1 MLDSY
6 LCSWRL
12 IQGLPCLP
20 LWTCDSVSHGFYSYE
35 SKCFSFR
42 QDACEALLKEL
53 KLRVQHGAVNHTE
66 GTTAEDGEDL
76 SPASV
81 LVVDGITL
89 EWALQ
94 EERKGDFLELSCS
107 CRAVICCRSTPLQKS
122 QVVRFIRDK
131 LGVMTLAV
139 GKYMFLMEPLLV
151 LLHISLI
158 SMMLSMLEK
167 LWHMLVNKGWEKGF
181 MVCKFAFIC

>member
-1 MLDSY
+1 M
-6 LCSWRL
+6 
-12 IQGLPCLP
+12 
-20 LWTCDSVSHGFYSYE
+20 F
-35 SKCFSFR
+35 FSFH

-53 KLRVQHGAVNHTE
+53 KLKVQHGAVNHTE
-66 GTTAEDGEDL
+66 GTTAEDSKD
-76 SPASV
+76 SPPASV
-81 LVVDGITL
+81 LVVDGSTL

-139 GKYMFLMEPLLV
+139 GEYIVLMENLLM

-158 SMMLSMLEK
+158 YVMLSVLV
-167 LWHMLVNKGWEKGF
+167 LVNMGSEKVLWF
-181 MVCKFAFIC
+181 VNLTLFA

>member
-1 MLDSY
+1 MLLLQLY
-6 LCSWRL
+6 C
-12 IQGLPCLP
+12 I
-20 LWTCDSVSHGFYSYE
+20 FFNSYE
-35 SKCFSFR
+35 SKCFFSPFY
-42 QDACEALLKEL
+42 QDAYADLLKEL

-66 GTTAEDGEDL
+66 GTVEDGGDL

-81 LVVDGITL
+81 LVVDGSML
-89 EWALQ
+89 DWALQ

-139 GKYMFLMEPLLV
+139 GEHMLLMETCW
-151 LLHISLI
+151 S
-158 SMMLSMLEK
+158 
-167 LWHMLVNKGWEKGF
+167 G
-181 MVCKFAFIC
+181 